1 MTFLMLSKKM
11 IISDFYHS
19 KVDDVSMFIPKVDE
33 FWGLSPQV
41 DGSSMFIP
49 LDLMISHLYPSKLM
63 VYQCL

>member
-1 MTFLMLSKKM
+1 M

-49 LDLMISHLYPSKLM
+49 LDLMILISIPQSWWFIN
-63 VYQCL
+63 VYIL